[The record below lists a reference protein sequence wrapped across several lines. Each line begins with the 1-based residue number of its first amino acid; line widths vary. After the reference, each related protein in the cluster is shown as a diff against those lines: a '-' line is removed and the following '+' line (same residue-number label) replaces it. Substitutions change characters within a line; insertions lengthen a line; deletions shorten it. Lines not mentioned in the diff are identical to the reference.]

1 MVREFGVYMCTLLYL
16 QWVTNKVL
24 EHRELCSVSCGSL
37 DGRGIWR
44 KRDICMSM
52 AESFCC
58 LPETITTLL
67 VSYTP
72 MLNKK
77 LKKKKETHGMTE

>member
-1 MVREFGVYMCTLLYL
+1 M
-16 QWVTNKVL
+16 
-24 EHRELCSVSCGSL
+24 
-37 DGRGIWR
+37 
-44 KRDICMSM
+44 DICMSM

-77 LKKKKETHGMTE
+77 LKKKKGNSWDDRIILVTIYHVILFFFLNFSCSKIGRTNPHSANSL